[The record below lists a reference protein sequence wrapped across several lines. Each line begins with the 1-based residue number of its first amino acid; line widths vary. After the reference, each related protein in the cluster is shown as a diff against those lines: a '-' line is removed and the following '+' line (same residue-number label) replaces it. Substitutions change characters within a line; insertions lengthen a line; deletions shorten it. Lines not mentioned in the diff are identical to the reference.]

1 MSGTKQANLKME
13 QLLSRRR
20 RYKIKSAKRGIC
32 KFLPDLRCKSVDG
45 IRHQMKDLL
54 LLLLP
59 SSDFYKKSRRFY
71 KRCTK
76 PDRQEF
82 QRISIAIGVGFLM
95 MGLIGFVVK
104 LMHIPIVN
112 IIMD

>member
-1 MSGTKQANLKME
+1 ME

-20 RYKIKSAKRGIC
+20 RLRHKSAKRGLT
-32 KFLPDLRCKSVDG
+32 KYLPDIKCKSLEGVG
-45 IRHQMKDLL
+45 RKIKDKLGFV
-54 LLLLP
+54 LP
-59 SSDFYKKSRRFY
+59 SSDFYKNSLRFY

-82 QRISIAIGVGFLM
+82 QRISGAIGVGFLL
-95 MGLIGFVVK
+95 MGLIGFAVK

>member
-1 MSGTKQANLKME
+1 ME

-20 RYKIKSAKRGIC
+20 RFRLKSAKRGLC
-32 KFLPDLRCKSVDG
+32 KFTPNFKYKSLVAVGRQIID
-45 IRHQMKDLL
+45 RLTCV
-54 LLLLP
+54 LP
-59 SSDFYKKSRRFY
+59 SSHFYKNSLRFY

-82 QRISIAIGVGFLM
+82 QRISSAIGVGFLL
-95 MGLIGFVVK
+95 MGLLGFAVK
-104 LMHIPIVN
+104 LMHIPIVT

>member
-1 MSGTKQANLKME
+1 ME

-20 RYKIKSAKRGIC
+20 RYRAKCAKRGGR
-32 KFLPDLRCKSVDG
+32 KFLTDLKCKSVEG
-45 IRHQMKDLL
+45 IRCHIKDLL
-54 LLLLP
+54 TLLLP
-59 SSDFYKKSRRFY
+59 SSAFYKNSLRFY

-82 QRISIAIGVGFLM
+82 QRISIAIGVGFLI

>member
-1 MSGTKQANLKME
+1 ME

-20 RYKIKSAKRGIC
+20 RYRAKCAKRSVR
-32 KFLPDLRCKSVDG
+32 KFLPDLKCKSVER
-45 IRHQMKDLL
+45 IKCQIKDLL
-54 LLLLP
+54 ILMVP
-59 SSDFYKKSRRFY
+59 SKDFYKNSLRFY

-76 PDRQEF
+76 PDRREF
-82 QRISIAIGVGFLM
+82 QRISIGIGVGFLI